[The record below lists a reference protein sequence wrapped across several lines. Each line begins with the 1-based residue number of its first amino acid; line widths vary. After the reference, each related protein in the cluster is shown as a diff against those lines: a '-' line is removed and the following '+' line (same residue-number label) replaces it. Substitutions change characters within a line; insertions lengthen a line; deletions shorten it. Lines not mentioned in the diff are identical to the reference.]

1 MLRNGNKYLL
11 MLVSIIML
19 TACISQSR
27 TSFIPPQDRESLLA
41 EQPWP
46 HNGFVAIS
54 WHNVEDEA
62 ADQRFMSVRTSALR
76 EQFAWLRENGY
87 QPVSIAQ
94 IREAHRGG
102 KPLPEKAVVL
112 TFDGILFHDDAL
124 LSDYEDASAPAITA
138 YQQAGFSGS
147 LSEIR
152 QNPEQFKQWARF
164 KSRALTD
171 FTLELSARVKAIRGP
186 HIKTARNIF
195 ALPVIQPES
204 EAWFAQNYADFL
216 KSYDWTAIMAMPYLE
231 GVAEKSAD
239 QWLIQL
245 TNQIKN
251 IPQAK
256 DKSILELQ
264 AQNWQKNGQ
273 HQAISSQQL
282 AHWMS
287 LLQLNGVKNYG
298 YYPDNFLHNQ
308 PEIDLIRPEFS
319 TAWYP
324 KND

>member
-102 KPLPEKAVVL
+102 NRYRKKL
-112 TFDGILFHDDAL
+112 
-124 LSDYEDASAPAITA
+124 
-138 YQQAGFSGS
+138 
-147 LSEIR
+147 
-152 QNPEQFKQWARF
+152 
-164 KSRALTD
+164 
-171 FTLELSARVKAIRGP
+171 
-186 HIKTARNIF
+186 
-195 ALPVIQPES
+195 
-204 EAWFAQNYADFL
+204 
-216 KSYDWTAIMAMPYLE
+216 
-231 GVAEKSAD
+231 
-239 QWLIQL
+239 
-245 TNQIKN
+245 
-251 IPQAK
+251 
-256 DKSILELQ
+256 
-264 AQNWQKNGQ
+264 
-273 HQAISSQQL
+273 
-282 AHWMS
+282 
-287 LLQLNGVKNYG
+287 
-298 YYPDNFLHNQ
+298 
-308 PEIDLIRPEFS
+308 
-319 TAWYP
+319 
-324 KND
+324 

>member
-112 TFDGILFHDDAL
+112 TATRVFIPASSQFFRPSSGL
-124 LSDYEDASAPAITA
+124 LYGPPSAV
-138 YQQAGFSGS
+138 GS
-147 LSEIR
+147 IR
-152 QNPEQFKQWARF
+152 QRINK
-164 KSRALTD
+164 
-171 FTLELSARVKAIRGP
+171 
-186 HIKTARNIF
+186 
-195 ALPVIQPES
+195 
-204 EAWFAQNYADFL
+204 
-216 KSYDWTAIMAMPYLE
+216 
-231 GVAEKSAD
+231 
-239 QWLIQL
+239 
-245 TNQIKN
+245 
-251 IPQAK
+251 
-256 DKSILELQ
+256 
-264 AQNWQKNGQ
+264 
-273 HQAISSQQL
+273 
-282 AHWMS
+282 
-287 LLQLNGVKNYG
+287 
-298 YYPDNFLHNQ
+298 
-308 PEIDLIRPEFS
+308 
-319 TAWYP
+319 
-324 KND
+324 

>member
-112 TFDGILFHDDAL
+112 TFDDGYQSFYTRVFPILQAFQWPAVWAPVGSWVDTPADEQVKFGDEMVDREYFATWQQVREVARSRLVEVASHTWNSHYGI
-124 LSDYEDASAPAITA
+124 
-138 YQQAGFSGS
+138 QANATGS
-147 LSEIR
+147 L
-152 QNPEQFKQWARF
+152 
-164 KSRALTD
+164 
-171 FTLELSARVKAIRGP
+171 
-186 HIKTARNIF
+186 
-195 ALPVIQPES
+195 LPVYVNR
-204 EAWFAQNYADFL
+204 AYFTDHA
-216 KSYDWTAIMAMPYLE
+216 
-231 GVAEKSAD
+231 
-239 QWLIQL
+239 
-245 TNQIKN
+245 
-251 IPQAK
+251 
-256 DKSILELQ
+256 
-264 AQNWQKNGQ
+264 
-273 HQAISSQQL
+273 
-282 AHWMS
+282 
-287 LLQLNGVKNYG
+287 
-298 YYPDNFLHNQ
+298 
-308 PEIDLIRPEFS
+308 R
-319 TAWYP
+319 
-324 KND
+324 

>member
-94 IREAHRGG
+94 IREAHQGG

-112 TFDGILFHDDAL
+112 TLCPSCGL
-124 LSDYEDASAPAITA
+124 LAASI
-138 YQQAGFSGS
+138 SGS
-147 LSEIR
+147 IV
-152 QNPEQFKQWARF
+152 NA
-164 KSRALTD
+164 TG
-171 FTLELSARVKAIRGP
+171 RGE
-186 HIKTARNIF
+186 KTHQ
-195 ALPVIQPES
+195 LPS
-204 EAWFAQNYADFL
+204 
-216 KSYDWTAIMAMPYLE
+216 
-231 GVAEKSAD
+231 
-239 QWLIQL
+239 
-245 TNQIKN
+245 
-251 IPQAK
+251 
-256 DKSILELQ
+256 
-264 AQNWQKNGQ
+264 
-273 HQAISSQQL
+273 
-282 AHWMS
+282 
-287 LLQLNGVKNYG
+287 
-298 YYPDNFLHNQ
+298 
-308 PEIDLIRPEFS
+308 
-319 TAWYP
+319 
-324 KND
+324 

>member
-46 HNGFVAIS
+46 HNGFVVIS

-112 TFDGILFHDDAL
+112 TFDDG
-124 LSDYEDASAPAITA
+124 
-138 YQQAGFSGS
+138 YQS
-147 LSEIR
+147 
-152 QNPEQFKQWARF
+152 
-164 KSRALTD
+164 
-171 FTLELSARVKAIRGP
+171 
-186 HIKTARNIF
+186 
-195 ALPVIQPES
+195 
-204 EAWFAQNYADFL
+204 
-216 KSYDWTAIMAMPYLE
+216 
-231 GVAEKSAD
+231 
-239 QWLIQL
+239 
-245 TNQIKN
+245 
-251 IPQAK
+251 
-256 DKSILELQ
+256 
-264 AQNWQKNGQ
+264 
-273 HQAISSQQL
+273 
-282 AHWMS
+282 
-287 LLQLNGVKNYG
+287 
-298 YYPDNFLHNQ
+298 
-308 PEIDLIRPEFS
+308 
-319 TAWYP
+319 
-324 KND
+324 

>member
-112 TFDGILFHDDAL
+112 TFDDGYQSFYTRVFPILLAFQWPAVWAPVGSWVDTPADKQVKFGDEMVDREYFATWQQVREVARSRLVELASHTWNSHYGI
-124 LSDYEDASAPAITA
+124 
-138 YQQAGFSGS
+138 QANATGS
-147 LSEIR
+147 L
-152 QNPEQFKQWARF
+152 
-164 KSRALTD
+164 
-171 FTLELSARVKAIRGP
+171 
-186 HIKTARNIF
+186 
-195 ALPVIQPES
+195 LPVYVNRAYFTDHARYETAAEYRERIRLDAVKMTEYLRTKAKVNPHVFVWPYG
-204 EAWFAQNYADFL
+204 EANGIAIEEL
-216 KSYDWTAIMAMPYLE
+216 KNSVMTCSSPL
-231 GVAEKSAD
+231 
-239 QWLIQL
+239 
-245 TNQIKN
+245 NQVWQMRRN
-251 IPQAK
+251 WIPFR
-256 DKSILELQ
+256 E
-264 AQNWQKNGQ
+264 
-273 HQAISSQQL
+273 
-282 AHWMS
+282 
-287 LLQLNGVKNYG
+287 Y
-298 YYPDNFLHNQ
+298 
-308 PEIDLIRPEFS
+308 
-319 TAWYP
+319 
-324 KND
+324 